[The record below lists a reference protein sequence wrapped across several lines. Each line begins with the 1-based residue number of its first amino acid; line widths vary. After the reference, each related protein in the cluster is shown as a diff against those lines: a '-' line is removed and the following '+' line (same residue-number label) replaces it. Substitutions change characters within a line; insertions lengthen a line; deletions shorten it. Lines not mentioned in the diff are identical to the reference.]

1 MSIMIAS
8 RVTPPPTATDDVVST
23 WVGLLRAHARLTR
36 ELNASLLSEHGLTV
50 NDYEVLL
57 LLARAPDR
65 RLRRVD
71 LSESLLLT
79 ASGITRLLEGLER
92 SGYVARAGCPSDGR
106 VVYAELTP
114 AGLERLREAS
124 SSHLADL
131 EEQFRPRFSD
141 DELAL
146 LGRLLARLCDASG
159 VEPGSCSPP
168 PAAG

>member
-1 MSIMIAS
+1 MTAS
-8 RVTPPPTATDDVVST
+8 RVSPPPTATDVVVAA
-23 WVGLLRAHARLTR
+23 WVALLRAHAMLTR
-36 ELNASLLSEHGLTV
+36 ELNASLLTEHGLTV

-57 LLARAPDR
+57 LLARAPGR

-92 SGYVARAGCPSDGR
+92 LGYVNRAGCPSDGR

-114 AGLERLREAS
+114 AGLERLRDAS
-124 SSHLADL
+124 GSHLADL
-131 EEQFRPRFSD
+131 EMHFRPRFD
-141 DELAL
+141 DEELAL

-159 VEPGSCSPP
+159 IEPESCSPP

>member
-1 MSIMIAS
+1 MTAS
-8 RVTPPPTATDDVVST
+8 RVSPPTTAGATDDVVAA
-23 WVGLLRAHARLTR
+23 WVALLRAHARLTR
-36 ELNASLLSEHGLTV
+36 ELNASLLSRHGLTV

-57 LLARAPDR
+57 LLARAPQR

-92 SGYVARAGCPSDGR
+92 LGYVAKAGCPSDGR
-106 VVYAELTP
+106 VVYAELTDD
-114 AGLERLREAS
+114 GLERLREAS
-124 SSHLADL
+124 GAHLADL
-131 EEQFRPRFSD
+131 ETQFRPRFSS
-141 DELAL
+141 DELGLLSRL
-146 LGRLLARLCDASG
+146 LGRLCDASE